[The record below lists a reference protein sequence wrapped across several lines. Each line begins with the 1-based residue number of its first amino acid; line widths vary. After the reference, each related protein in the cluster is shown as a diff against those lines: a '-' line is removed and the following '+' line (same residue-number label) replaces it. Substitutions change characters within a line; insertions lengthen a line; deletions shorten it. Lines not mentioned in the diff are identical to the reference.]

1 MRDGGRHRAASD
13 KVIGLS
19 CGDGLDEAMAA
30 LADRLGRAMVEAA
43 P

>member
-1 MRDGGRHRAASD
+1 MAAVLAVAAVRAWEA
-13 KVIGLS
+13 GA
-19 CGDGLDEAMAA
+19 GLDEAMAA